1 VIKMANYAIIQ
12 DNKVINTCAWDGVTL
27 WQPPEGTEAVIIPE
41 GVVAGTGYDY
51 VDGQFIAPPPP
62 VITGADNKS
71 IADQILTDT
80 DWTSI
85 PAVGNPNQSNPY
97 LVNQTEWLVYRSKIR
112 AISTNPPEGEI
123 VWPLV
128 PQEQWSE

>member
-1 VIKMANYAIIQ
+1 MANYAIIQ
-12 DNKVINTCAWDGVTL
+12 DNKVINTCAWDGITE
-27 WQPPEGTEAVIIPE
+27 WQPPEDTEAVVIPD

-51 VDGQFIAPPPP
+51 VDGQFIAPLPP
-62 VITGADNKS
+62 VITGADNKLT
-71 IADQILTDT
+71 ADQILTDT

-112 AISTNPPEGEI
+112 AISTNPTEGEI

>member
-1 VIKMANYAIIQ
+1 MANYAIIK
-12 DNKVINTCAWDGVTL
+12 DNKVINTCAWDGITE
-27 WQPPEGTEAVIIPE
+27 WQPPEGTEAVIIQD
-41 GVVAGTGYDY
+41 GVVAGMGYDY
-51 VDGQFIAPPPP
+51 IDGRFIAPPPA
-62 VITGADNKS
+62 VITGADNKL

>member
-1 VIKMANYAIIQ
+1 MANYAIIQ
-12 DNKVINTCAWDGVTL
+12 DNKVINTCAWDGVTE
-27 WQPPEGTEAVIIPE
+27 WQPPEGTEAVIIPD
-41 GVVAGTGYDY
+41 GAVAGMGYDY
-51 VDGQFIAPPPP
+51 IDGQFIAPPPP

-112 AISTNPPEGEI
+112 DISLAQPEGDI
-123 VWPLV
+123 DWPMA
-128 PQEQWSE
+128 PQETWSI